1 MREVVSVMLTVEACP
16 FLTYFPTN
24 AVSWSGVS
32 GRERFAPTALAVPA

>member
-1 MREVVSVMLTVEACP
+1 MLTVEAWP

-32 GRERFAPTALAVPA
+32 DPERFAPTTLAVPD